1 MCSEQSGKVEVWDSA
16 TRNLTIIHLVT
27 QCHRT
32 CFSVA
37 IVMPALA
44 EKHAKDLHAAAQGSS
59 WGQLDLHTR

>member
-44 EKHAKDLHAAAQGSS
+44 EKQRTCMQRLRVPHGVN
-59 WGQLDLHTR
+59 